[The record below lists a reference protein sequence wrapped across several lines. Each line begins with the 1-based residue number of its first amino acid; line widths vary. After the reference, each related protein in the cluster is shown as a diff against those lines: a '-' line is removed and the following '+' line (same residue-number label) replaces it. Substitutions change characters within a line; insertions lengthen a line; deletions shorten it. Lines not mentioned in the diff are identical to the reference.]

1 MLDRTFIQ
9 KWRDF
14 LSIIFSP
21 GSIIPFLLAT
31 ISLWLSIFIFKGGL
45 SNLLSIFASI
55 LTAIAGFFIKDD
67 WDKIQ
72 GNSML
77 EKKGRSAIRNLGSIE
92 QQIIQI
98 RSWIKNFLGSK
109 NITDRELKEID
120 RHLTTTQMNIKSG
133 LEDWID
139 IVPELKKKE
148 EVAKKYQEAVEANM
162 EEILKKEV
170 ELLKIGETN
179 KELKAQLEK
188 RIKELEK
195 KVQELK
201 SEQLKVFGGFIPST
215 SPSSLVSVVP
225 TGSISLSNLFVKT
238 CSICGKVY
246 QDETWNN
253 NSSVISLN
261 DVCPDCK
268 KQGKG

>member
-1 MLDRTFIQ
+1 MLERTFIQ
-9 KWRDF
+9 KWRTF

-21 GSIIPFLLAT
+21 GSIIPFILSALCLFLA
-31 ISLWLSIFIFKGGL
+31 ISVFTGALS
-45 SNLLSIFASI
+45 SLLSIFASI
-55 LTAIAGFFIKDD
+55 LTAIAGFFVKED
-67 WDKIQ
+67 WDRVQ
-72 GNSML
+72 GNTML

-98 RSWIKNFLGSK
+98 RNWIKNFLGSK
-109 NITDRELKEID
+109 NITERELKEID

-148 EVAKKYQEAVEANM
+148 EFAKKYQETLEANM
-162 EEILKKEV
+162 EELLKKEA

-179 KELKAQLEK
+179 KELKVQLEK

-195 KVQELK
+195 RVQELK
-201 SEQLKVFGGFIPST
+201 SEQSNVFGGLMPST
-215 SPSSLVSVVP
+215 SPYSFVTISPS
-225 TGSISLSNLFVKT
+225 GSGTLSNLLPKT

-246 QDETWNN
+246 KDD
-253 NSSVISLN
+253 NSPTISLN
-261 DVCPDCK
+261 DVCPECK
-268 KQGKG
+268 RRGRD